1 MRKNHLGQVHF
12 LKIVR
17 TLLISRTMCSLSVGI
32 ICLPDVFESNLIF
45 QGFLIELL
53 SNLSG
58 GMLPEFA
65 DSPEDSFMF

>member
-1 MRKNHLGQVHF
+1 MRKNHLRQVHF

-45 QGFLIELL
+45 QGFMIELL
-53 SNLSG
+53 SNLSSDI
-58 GMLPEFA
+58 LPEFA
-65 DSPEDSFMF
+65 DSPEDSFIF